1 MKTFK
6 YIWVPIYQA
15 NVWWFRGP
23 RKQYDKL
30 VWKEFKREAPEK
42 RITVNATVEEY
53 LIGDQRVH
61 VIWLK
66 NHKVHVL
73 AHECF
78 HAAYHILRDRGVY
91 LTDGS
96 EEAFAYLMDF
106 LIQEIRK

>member
-6 YIWVPIYQA
+6 YIWVPSYQA
-15 NVWWFRGP
+15 NVWWFRGTH
-23 RKQYDKL
+23 KQYAAL
-30 VWKEFKREAPEK
+30 IWKEFKREASEISP
-42 RITVNATVEEY
+42 TVNGGVGEY
-53 LIGDQRVH
+53 LSKGQTVH

-66 NHKVHVL
+66 NSKFHIL

-96 EEAFAYLMDF
+96 EESFAYLMDF